1 MLKPVISTIENTLQ
15 QALAAASNAEC
26 RALIETALHD
36 ISQLQH
42 PLSISEDRDAALR
55 HERQLDSLYNSAP
68 CGYYSVD
75 ENLDLTRIN
84 DTLLR
89 MLGYSRAELIGQS
102 AYVFIL
108 NREEEYIQQ
117 QRALLNRDNAV
128 QEMEYFIKRK
138 DTSVFPAVLN
148 AVVVKEGN
156 GNIAEIRVAVFDI
169 TEHKRLENELKITSE
184 QLFQAN
190 EAKNKFIG
198 IASHDLQNPITAI
211 SMSAEL
217 LKKTTIHPTPTQ
229 QKLFSNIQSAAD
241 RMNYLVSNMLNLN
254 RIERG
259 MVSHD
264 WRTVNLKSLVW
275 DIASRNQIFATR
287 KAIHIHQLA
296 DEHINWNVLTE
307 PNYLT

>member
-117 QRALLNRDNAV
+117 QRAILNRDNAV

-156 GNIAEIRVAVFDI
+156 GNIAEIRVAVLDI
-169 TEHKRLENELKITSE
+169 TEHKRLENEFKITSE

-217 LKKTTIHPTPTQ
+217 LKKTTTHPTPVQ